1 MTVVGRGTRRYLPK
15 PMNNVLKINYGKV
28 GLAVF
33 ASVTF
38 IFLMIPSLMAIP
50 MSFTNTLF
58 LVFPPE
64 GFTVK
69 WYHNFLTEERW
80 VEPTLLSL
88 RLAGVTTL
96 VSLILGTLASLA
108 LVRGVL
114 PFKRTINL
122 FVISPMMI
130 PVIIIAFAAYGLYA
144 KLHLIGSF
152 WGIVT
157 AHTILCCPFVILII
171 NANLYRFDINLEKAA
186 RNLGAS
192 AMKTFLLITLPLIK
206 PGMISAG
213 VFCFITS
220 MDELVLT
227 MFLIGTRKTTLPLRI
242 FSQIQFRIDPVVA
255 TASTFFVVASIAIFI
270 VLAFIR
276 RDSKKRPFDEEQE
289 DEFDRK

>member
-1 MTVVGRGTRRYLPK
+1 MD
-15 PMNNVLKINYGKV
+15 NVLKINYGKV

-33 ASVTF
+33 ASVIF
-38 IFLMIPSLMAIP
+38 IFLLIPSLMAIP
-50 MSFTNTLF
+50 MSFTDTVF

-64 GFTVK
+64 GFTMK
-69 WYHNFLTEERW
+69 WYREFLTEERW

-88 RLAGVTTL
+88 RLAAVTTL
-96 VSLILGTLASLA
+96 LSLILGTLASLA

-122 FVISPMMI
+122 FVISPIMI

-152 WGIVT
+152 WGVVI
-157 AHTILCCPFVILII
+157 AHTILCCPFVILIM

-186 RNLGAS
+186 RNLGAN

-206 PGMISAG
+206 PGMFSASI
-213 VFCFITS
+213 FCFITS

-242 FSQIQFRIDPVVA
+242 FSQIQFRVDPVVA
-255 TASTFFVVASIAIFI
+255 TASTFFVVASIVI
-270 VLAFIR
+270 VIILAFIR
-276 RDSKKRPFDEEQE
+276 RESKKKSFDEEQE
-289 DEFDRK
+289 DGFDRK

>member
-1 MTVVGRGTRRYLPK
+1 MD
-15 PMNNVLKINYGKV
+15 NVLKINYGKI

-33 ASVTF
+33 ALVVF
-38 IFLMIPSLMAIP
+38 IFLLIPSLMAIP
-50 MSFTNTLF
+50 MSFTNTKF

-64 GFTVK
+64 GFTMK
-69 WYHNFLTEERW
+69 WYQVFLTEERW
-80 VEPTLLSL
+80 VGPTLLSL
-88 RLAGVTTL
+88 RLAAVATV
-96 VSLILGTLASLA
+96 VSLILGTLASLG

-114 PFKRTINL
+114 PFKKAIHL

-152 WGIVT
+152 WGVVI
-157 AHTILCCPFVILII
+157 AHTILCCPFVILIL

-206 PGMISAG
+206 PGMIAAG
-213 VFCFITS
+213 IFCFITS

-227 MFLIGTRKTTLPLRI
+227 MFLIGTKRTTLPLRI
-242 FSQIQFRIDPVVA
+242 FSQIQYLIDPVVA
-255 TASTFFVVASIAIFI
+255 TASTFFVVASIVI
-270 VLAFIR
+270 VSILASIR
-276 RDSKKRPFDEEQE
+276 RDSKKSHMREQKDELYG
-289 DEFDRK
+289 R

>member
-1 MTVVGRGTRRYLPK
+1 MHSVSRIR
-15 PMNNVLKINYGKV
+15 YGKI

-33 ASVTF
+33 ASVVF
-38 IFLMIPSLMAIP
+38 VFLLIPSLMAIP
-50 MSFTNTLF
+50 MSFTNTKF

-64 GFTVK
+64 GFTMK
-69 WYHNFLTEERW
+69 WYQVFLTDERW

-88 RLAGVTTL
+88 RLAAVTTV

-114 PFKRTINL
+114 PFKRTIQL

-152 WGIVT
+152 WGVVT
-157 AHTILCCPFVILII
+157 AHTILCCPFVMLIL

-206 PGMISAG
+206 PGMISAA

-227 MFLIGTRKTTLPLRI
+227 MFLIGTKRTTLPLRI
-242 FSQIQFRIDPVVA
+242 FSQIQYLIDPVVA
-255 TASTFFVVASIAIFI
+255 TASTFFVVASIVI
-270 VLAFIR
+270 VSILAFIR
-276 RDSKKRPFDEEQE
+276 RDSKRRSIREQKDELERQ
-289 DEFDRK
+289 